1 MNQID
6 IFGNDVP
13 VSFIETKPR
22 KSIRQM
28 FRDQCGYDHSHIC
41 KDCKHL
47 VCNRYNYKNY
57 YKCDLMGITDSEATD
72 IRLKDVACGM
82 WEKEER
88 GS

>member
-1 MNQID
+1 MRQID
-6 IFGNDVP
+6 IFGNE
-13 VSFIETKPR
+13 VSLKDLNQTEPR
-22 KSIRQM
+22 SIKRV
-28 FRDQCGYDHSHIC
+28 FRKIYGFDHDHTC

-82 WEKEER
+82 WEMKEE
-88 GS
+88 